1 MTNSSIVLD
10 ASAVLAFLHR
20 EPGHQVVSR
29 HLAAGSALSTVNL
42 AEVAYKL
49 STIGLGQEQLQSF
62 IALMDIETFELTA
75 DQAYLIARMKPAAK
89 KLGLSLADL
98 ACMALGKHLGLPVLT
113 ADRIWK
119 QTEFDIEVILI
130 R

>member
-1 MTNSSIVLD
+1 MANSSIVLD
-10 ASAVLAFLHR
+10 ASALLAFLHH
-20 EPGHQVVSR
+20 EPGEAIVSE
-29 HLAAGSALSTVNL
+29 HLAAGSALSAVNL

-49 STIGLGQEQLQSF
+49 ATIGIGQERLRTLIRILNIVIFDVS
-62 IALMDIETFELTA
+62 AEH
-75 DQAYLIARMKPAAK
+75 AYLIAQMKPAAG

-98 ACMALGKHLGLPVLT
+98 ACLALGKQLGLPVLT

-119 QTEFDIEVILI
+119 QTEFGIEVVLI